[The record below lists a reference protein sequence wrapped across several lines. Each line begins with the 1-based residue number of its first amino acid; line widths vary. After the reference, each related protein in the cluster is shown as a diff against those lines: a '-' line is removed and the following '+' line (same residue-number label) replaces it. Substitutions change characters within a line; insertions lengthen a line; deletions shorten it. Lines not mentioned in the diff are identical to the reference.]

1 MDMRTCYCPAALCPR
16 LTTSDGWGDV
26 VGSRSANIIQL
37 LSRSISDSEFYPNSH
52 IHIPILLVVKKKK
65 KRRGEGGKCCKVFF
79 HNAFFFRAL
88 ARTAPRVIG
97 PLGTRGERRRKIT
110 SIRLIPVPFASSC
123 VISLLY
129 SALVKR
135 GWFSSVPPFDSLIEG
150 GET

>member
-65 KRRGEGGKCCKVFF
+65 KGEGRGGNVAK
-79 HNAFFFRAL
+79 FFFTML
-88 ARTAPRVIG
+88 FFLCARSYCASCDWPTWHP
-97 PLGTRGERRRKIT
+97 RRKT
-110 SIRLIPVPFASSC
+110 KKDHFDPFDPSAVC
-123 VISLLY
+123 IIVRHIASLLRTRQ
-129 SALVKR
+129 AGLV
-135 GWFSSVPPFDSLIEG
+135 FECASF
-150 GET
+150 